1 MFLNEFDD
9 IPFKVLRYITS
20 DINYGGRITDYIDG
34 ILASTII
41 GRYLVPEILNDDF
54 YFSDTKTYRSIPAGS
69 QQDYMDYIRTFP
81 LNPSPE
87 AFGLHENAEIT
98 TNQKLTREMLETI
111 LSLQPRSSGGGG
123 KTREQIIGEI
133 SANIEE

>member
-1 MFLNEFDD
+1 LNDFEE
-9 IPFKVLRYITS
+9 IPYKVLRFIVS

-41 GRYLVPEILNDDF
+41 GRYVVPELLNDDF
-54 YFSDTKTYRSIPAGS
+54 YFSEAKTYRSIPAGS
-69 QQDYMDYIRTFP
+69 HADYMDMIRSLP

-98 TNQKLTREMLETI
+98 TNQKLTSTMLATI
-111 LSLQPRSSGGGG
+111 LSLQPRSGGGGG
-123 KTREQIIGEI
+123 KSRD
-133 SANIEE
+133 

>member
-1 MFLNEFDD
+1 MRQLKIFLNDFEV
-9 IPFKVLRYITS
+9 IPYKVLRFIVA

-41 GRYLVPEILNDDF
+41 GRYIVPEIQNEDF
-54 YFSDTKTYRSIPAGS
+54 YFSDTKTYPSIAAGS
-69 QQDYMDYIRTFP
+69 HADYVQFIDQLP

-98 TNQKLTREMLETI
+98 TNQKQTRTMLESI
-111 LSLQPRSSGGGG
+111 LSL
-123 KTREQIIGEI
+123 
-133 SANIEE
+133 